1 MDEDVSLTNF
11 LSQKLRAES
20 FAVDMVHDGESA
32 LNALHEERRYDLM
45 ILDLNLPKLDGIGVL
60 QRVRPTRPRLP
71 MLVLTARSRVE
82 DKVLAFQSGTD
93 DFLSKPF
100 SFSELLARV
109 GALLRR
115 HSGLI
120 PNTSEAG
127 DYRQNRED
135 SSME

>member
-1 MDEDVSLTNF
+1 
-11 LSQKLRAES
+11 
-20 FAVDMVHDGESA
+20 
-32 LNALHEERRYDLM
+32 
-45 ILDLNLPKLDGIGVL
+45 
-60 QRVRPTRPRLP
+60 
-71 MLVLTARSRVE
+71 
-82 DKVLAFQSGTD
+82 
-93 DFLSKPF
+93 
-100 SFSELLARV
+100 V